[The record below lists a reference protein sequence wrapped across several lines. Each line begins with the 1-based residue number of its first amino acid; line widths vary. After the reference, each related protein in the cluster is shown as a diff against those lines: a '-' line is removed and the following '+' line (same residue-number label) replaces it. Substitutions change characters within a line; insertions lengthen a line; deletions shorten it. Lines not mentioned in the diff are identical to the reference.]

1 MVWYLEGFGSNLK
14 QITWLWRLISS
25 WFMDVIPCVNT
36 VGDVDF
42 SAVISIRKGTNN
54 IIAINL
60 FAKTTLIKIR
70 SRAKEICTYL
80 SPFLVLHNQRLS
92 SVKVFRPIFL
102 QRQMVL
108 SETLSSLPKNQFQTK
123 GKHHSNRWKK
133 QASNNYLV
141 PKESLIGITF
151 SRRRLPHSTF
161 LVECDPLLAGLKMSA
176 ITSHISYLPTIIMRY
191 KTLLTYTVKNDLLLS
206 IFLPCMTTLK
216 NYLHEGWRLLFQ
228 VMAL

>member
-1 MVWYLEGFGSNLK
+1 MNERSDSKWCPLSYFPCCQSTSWLNYVAIERWRSIYYSKVNKGLCMMVWYLEGFGSNLK

-54 IIAINL
+54 IIGRNL
-60 FAKTTLIKIR
+60 FTKTTLIKIR
-70 SRAKEICTYL
+70 SREKKICTYL
-80 SPFLVLHNQRLS
+80 SPFLTLHNQRLS
-92 SVKVFRPIFL
+92 SVKVFRPFFL

-133 QASNNYLV
+133 
-141 PKESLIGITF
+141 PPTT
-151 SRRRLPHSTF
+151 TF
-161 LVECDPLLAGLKMSA
+161 LSPKKA
-176 ITSHISYLPTIIMRY
+176 
-191 KTLLTYTVKNDLLLS
+191 
-206 IFLPCMTTLK
+206 
-216 NYLHEGWRLLFQ
+216 
-228 VMAL
+228 

>member
-1 MVWYLEGFGSNLK
+1 MVVWYLEGFGSNLK

-54 IIAINL
+54 IIGRNL
-60 FAKTTLIKIR
+60 FAKTTLIKMP
-70 SRAKEICTYL
+70 SREKAIC
-80 SPFLVLHNQRLS
+80 PFLRLHNQRLS
-92 SVKVFRPIFL
+92 SVKVFRPFFL

-161 LVECDPLLAGLKMSA
+161 LVECDPLPAGLKMSA

-191 KTLLTYTVKNDLLLS
+191 KTLLTPTVKNDLLLS